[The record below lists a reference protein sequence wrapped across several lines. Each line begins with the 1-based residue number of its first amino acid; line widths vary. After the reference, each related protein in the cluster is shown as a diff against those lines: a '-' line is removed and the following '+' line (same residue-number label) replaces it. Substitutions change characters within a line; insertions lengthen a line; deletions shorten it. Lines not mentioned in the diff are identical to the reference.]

1 MIIVV
6 YPTFLLNTDI
16 EIANQILILKRVFE
30 KQCILLKASMAISV
44 EIPISRRKLEMN
56 CYLNH

>member
-1 MIIVV
+1 MVV